1 MERLAGGK
9 SREGILRFIKGISF
23 PIHKDD
29 LVHTAR
35 RNGAPNDV
43 IAALEQLPANE
54 LADEQQLMD
63 IYPRLD
69 S

>member
-9 SREGILRFIKGISF
+9 TREGIMRFLTGISF
-23 PIHKDD
+23 PIHKDH

-43 IAALEQLPANE
+43 VVALEQLPANE
-54 LADEQQLMD
+54 VANEKHLLDV
-63 IYPRLD
+63 YPHLE
-69 S
+69 